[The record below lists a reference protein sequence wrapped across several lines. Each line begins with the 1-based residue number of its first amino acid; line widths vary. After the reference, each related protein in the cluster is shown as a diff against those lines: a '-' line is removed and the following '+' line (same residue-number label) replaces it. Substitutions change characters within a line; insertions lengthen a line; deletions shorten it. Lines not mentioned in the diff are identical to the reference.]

1 MSIKQR
7 ALIGAILFFGGL
19 LIAFGA
25 GMTKANN
32 RIKYELDLEK
42 HKPDPRVPENGAAN
56 VFMVLGLLVSAA
68 GPFLIVSAM
77 RDMNREIGQA
87 QSAAEMKMRM
97 AVDDKKPKP

>member
-25 GMTKANN
+25 GMTKANH
-32 RIKYELDLEK
+32 RIQYELDLEK
-42 HKPDPRVPENGAAN
+42 QRPDPRVPENGAAN

-97 AVDDKKPKP
+97 AVDDKKPKA